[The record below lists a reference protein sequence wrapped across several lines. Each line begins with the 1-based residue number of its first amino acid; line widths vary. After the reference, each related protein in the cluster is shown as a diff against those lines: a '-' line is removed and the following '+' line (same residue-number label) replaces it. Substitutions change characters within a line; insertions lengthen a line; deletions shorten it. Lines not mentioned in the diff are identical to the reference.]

1 MFKNLPEQYN
11 ECLKSVLNQFENFK
25 KDVFITKNRKDKP
38 FKIKQKQ
45 EDVIAEMGLYN
56 IVFKN
61 MLYNKIK
68 IKNFFDNYR
77 DEEKIE
83 NFNLKKYIF
92 KLFLKLKFGFS
103 EENKKFY
110 INFNKYN
117 LMYQNKKFIDDK
129 KIFLE
134 DLIFFIDRNI
144 GISVEKNKELLIDFL
159 DNFSEIEKKDIFC
172 RTIYKKS
179 NQKFKILV
187 NEKNSKILIY
197 DANKKSFFTK
207 EKIKDEKIKFIL
219 EKNFFLNIELDIMFR
234 FKDFIFVENKEKENL
249 KIYYK
254 QKEIMSFE
262 EVKNLEFYS
271 NKEIG
276 NVFKVFYNLKNT
288 EGHVKKYF
296 NANKNGIIKE
306 IDLENKIIEIERSCY
321 SKGNIS
327 FINNHTGLK
336 LNKIIGSYN
345 YTDKKKNK
353 IFKLRSFVCDDYK
366 IYDDYSLLVY
376 KNNLYLLHE
385 NSEFMINFDSK
396 KIIKN
401 LEKIKKENEMCKM
414 EINL

>member
-11 ECLKSVLNQFENFK
+11 ECLKSVLNQFESFK

-306 IDLENKIIEIERSCY
+306 IDLENKII
-321 SKGNIS
+321 
-327 FINNHTGLK
+327 
-336 LNKIIGSYN
+336 GSYN